1 MGRFEREYKKEF
13 RMILNKWSTEDIDN
27 KIIEFSWK
35 ILEVVQSATP
45 DTKKILAILN
55 ILIDRL
61 FAVTDNKPNPIAF
74 NFFTGILE
82 NVNKKYPLFKELMI
96 SYIFSKNKGIA
107 LLAKNRSNFKTLKE
121 FYEDRG
127 FKYTQDE
134 VEGSKL
140 LLHYHI
146 EIFEMRESLEKLF
159 SEKLSRY
166 LQFMMYI

>member
-1 MGRFEREYKKEF
+1 
-13 RMILNKWSTEDIDN
+13 MILNKWSTEDIDN

-35 ILEVVQSATP
+35 ILEVVQKVAP

-96 SYIFSKNKGIA
+96 SYIFSKNKGIS
-107 LLAKNRSNFKTLKE
+107 LLAKSRANFKTLKE

-140 LLHYHI
+140 
-146 EIFEMRESLEKLF
+146 
-159 SEKLSRY
+159 
-166 LQFMMYI
+166 